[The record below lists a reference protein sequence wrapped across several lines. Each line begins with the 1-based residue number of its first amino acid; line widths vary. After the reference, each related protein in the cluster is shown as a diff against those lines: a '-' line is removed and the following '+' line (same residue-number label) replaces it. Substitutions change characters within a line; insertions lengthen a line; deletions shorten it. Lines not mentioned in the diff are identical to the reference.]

1 MTVPA
6 ERRFR
11 KNSRQEIIRA
21 ALRCFAARNYDGA
34 SMSDIAQEAGITK
47 RAIYRYFPSKRDLFY
62 AVRDTV
68 YRSIVENLWADLP
81 KARDFPELADALMR
95 AHLRFSMENPE
106 MLRIVVNTI
115 SEAATREFQKNI
127 EDLLADRAE
136 EIGALV
142 QAGIN
147 EGTLDP
153 QLDPEYLSWI
163 IVLIFFFLTYMLAFE
178 ENWLLPRGEEAA
190 SIILRPILESLA
202 PPRTAP
208 AATAYS

>member
-153 QLDPEYLSWI
+153 ELDPEYLSWI

-178 ENWLLPRGEEAA
+178 EDWLLPRGEEAA

-202 PPRTAP
+202 PPGTAP

>member
-11 KNSRQEIIRA
+11 KNSRQEIIQA

-62 AVRDTV
+62 AVRDSV

-81 KARDFPELADALMR
+81 KARDFPELADRLMR
-95 AHLRFSMENPE
+95 AHLRFSMENPD

-115 SEAATREFQKNI
+115 SEAATREFQENI
-127 EDLLADRAE
+127 EELLADRAE

-153 QLDPEYLSWI
+153 QLDPEFLSWI

-178 ENWLLPRGEEAA
+178 EDWLLPRGEEAA

-202 PPRTAP
+202 PRR
-208 AATAYS
+208 